1 MNNGEMVPNI
11 HVGKM
16 IERRLSEMKMSQ
28 TQFAKIMFMPQ
39 SNISRLLK
47 RETMDIEKL
56 VVICM
61 KMEYNFF
68 EEFCGR
74 KDTRA
79 YNGKFSIPLVNIGS
93 SISDYLKSNNM
104 SQIEFSEIM
113 GIQQPDTS
121 KLLKRA
127 SLDTGKLTLI
137 SNNLHHNFF
146 EEYCT
151 VSQEIPQTAAEEDKT
166 PTTEFQELL
175 SRYENL
181 TVENVTLKA
190 RIYELEQKLLAAGIQ
205 L

>member
-1 MNNGEMVPNI
+1 
-11 HVGKM
+11 
-16 IERRLSEMKMSQ
+16 
-28 TQFAKIMFMPQ
+28 
-39 SNISRLLK
+39 
-47 RETMDIEKL
+47 
-56 VVICM
+56 
-61 KMEYNFF
+61 
-68 EEFCGR
+68 
-74 KDTRA
+74 
-79 YNGKFSIPLVNIGS
+79 
-93 SISDYLKSNNM
+93 M

>member
-1 MNNGEMVPNI
+1 MNNEGLVPNI

-74 KDTRA
+74 KDTHA

-127 SLDTGKLTLI
+127 SLDTGKL
-137 SNNLHHNFF
+137 
-146 EEYCT
+146 EYCT

-190 RIYELEQKLLAAGIQ
+190 RIYELEQKLLTAGIQ